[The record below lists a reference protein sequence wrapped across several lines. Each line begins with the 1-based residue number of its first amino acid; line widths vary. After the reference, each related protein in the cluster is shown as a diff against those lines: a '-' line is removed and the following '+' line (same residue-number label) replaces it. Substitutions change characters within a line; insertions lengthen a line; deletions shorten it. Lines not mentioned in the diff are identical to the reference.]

1 MFWRELCVKNYGIT
15 FRTIFQHSKSFKKI
29 SKFVECY
36 KIDLTLRFHV
46 ENFHHAWKWLVIPL
60 VPMMM
65 IIITNLGTVNT
76 KIQGPLVVVITI
88 ILNISTWNLFIEL
101 FWDEIVGWRGRNN
114 DQALEWWWSNATTK
128 LCDEIGGGGFM
139 VLWRMNMATHLMVKI
154 KKLQTWWMHWMMF
167 FSHQNTYMFICSSPW
182 WLFSILI
189 CFDGCFGM
197 QINKHNLNPNTYLH
211 LNGGHYYINKFFKW
225 FKSINQHTSQL
236 IGM

>member
-1 MFWRELCVKNYGIT
+1 M
-15 FRTIFQHSKSFKKI
+15 
-29 SKFVECY
+29 ECY
-36 KIDLTLRFHV
+36 KIDSTLGFHV

-65 IIITNLGTVNT
+65 IIITNLGKLNT
-76 KIQGPLVVVITI
+76 RSTSGCYYNNPRHLHLTI
-88 ILNISTWNLFIEL
+88 FHKL
-101 FWDEIVGWRGRNN
+101 FWDYIVGWRVRNN

-167 FSHQNTYMFICSSPW
+167 FNHQNTYMFLCSSPW

-197 QINKHNLNPNTYLH
+197 RIKKKTQSKPQ
-211 LNGGHYYINKFFKW
+211 YIFA
-225 FKSINQHTSQL
+225 T
-236 IGM
+236 